1 MPGANAAPSEAIT
14 MKIRVEFELT
24 PQEFR
29 ESLGL
34 PNISGLQDEALS
46 MLKDRIGSDIDEIDL
61 NTVVA
66 SWFSHGIEASRK
78 VQELF
83 ATAASAVLAREMEDD
98 DEVDDDSKKG

>member
-1 MPGANAAPSEAIT
+1 

-46 MLKDRIGSDIDEIDL
+46 MLKDRIGNDIDEIDL
-61 NTVVA
+61 NQIVG
-66 SWFSHGIEASRK
+66 SWFSHGIEASKK
-78 VQELF
+78 VQELV
-83 ATAASAVLAREMEDD
+83 TAAASVVLARETADSEQDEDD
-98 DEVDDDSKKG
+98 NNE

>member
-1 MPGANAAPSEAIT
+1 

-24 PQEFR
+24 PEEFR

-46 MLKDRIGSDIDEIDL
+46 MLKERIGNDIDDIDI
-61 NTVVA
+61 NKIVS
-66 SWFSHGIEASRK
+66 SWFSQGIEASRK

-83 ATAASAVLAREMEDD
+83 ASAASAVLAREMEDS
-98 DEVDDDSKKG
+98 EQAEENGGK

>member
-1 MPGANAAPSEAIT
+1 

-24 PQEFR
+24 PEEFR

-46 MLKDRIGSDIDEIDL
+46 MLKDRIGSDLDDIDVNKI
-61 NTVVA
+61 VS
-66 SWFSHGIEASRK
+66 SWLSQGIEASRK

-83 ATAASAVLAREMEDD
+83 ASAASAVLAREMEDREQAEED
-98 DEVDDDSKKG
+98 GK

>member
-1 MPGANAAPSEAIT
+1 

-34 PNISGLQDEALS
+34 PNIAGLQDEALS
-46 MLKDRIGSDIDEIDL
+46 MLKDRIGNDLDEIDV
-61 NTVVA
+61 NKVVA

-78 VQELF
+78 IQELF
-83 ATAASAVLAREMEDD
+83 ASAASAVLAREMEER
-98 DEVDDDSKKG
+98 DEADNDGEKD

>member
-1 MPGANAAPSEAIT
+1 

-34 PNISGLQDEALS
+34 PNISGLQDEALA
-46 MLKDRIGSDIDEIDL
+46 MLKERLGSDIEDMDVGK
-61 NTVVA
+61 VVE

-78 VQELF
+78 VQELV
-83 ATAASAVLAREMEDD
+83 ASAASVILAREMENRDEADEDD
-98 DEVDDDSKKG
+98 GK

>member
-1 MPGANAAPSEAIT
+1 

-46 MLKDRIGSDIDEIDL
+46 MLKDRIGNDIDEIDV
-61 NTVVA
+61 NKIIA

-78 VQELF
+78 IQELF
-83 ATAASAVLAREMEDD
+83 ASAASAVLAREMNDD
-98 DEVDDDSKKG
+98 GEAEVDSEKG

>member
-1 MPGANAAPSEAIT
+1 

-46 MLKDRIGSDIDEIDL
+46 MLKDRIGSDIDAIDL
-61 NTVVA
+61 NKVVG
-66 SWFSHGIEASRK
+66 SWFSHGIEASKK
-78 VQELF
+78 VQELVT
-83 ATAASAVLAREMEDD
+83 AAASAVLAREMEDSEQDGD
-98 DEVDDDSKKG
+98 DNNE

>member
-1 MPGANAAPSEAIT
+1 

-46 MLKDRIGSDIDEIDL
+46 MLKDRIGTDIDEIDL
-61 NTVVA
+61 NKVVA
-66 SWFSHGIEASRK
+66 SWFSQGIEASRK
-78 VQELF
+78 VQELV
-83 ATAASAVLAREMEDD
+83 ASAASAILAREMEDGEEP
-98 DEVDDDSKKG
+98 DEGEG

>member
-1 MPGANAAPSEAIT
+1 

-46 MLKDRIGSDIDEIDL
+46 MLKDRIGNDIDEIDL
-61 NTVVA
+61 NKVVS
-66 SWFSHGIEASRK
+66 SWFSQGVEASRK
-78 VQELF
+78 IQELL
-83 ATAASAVLAREMEDD
+83 ASAASAVLAREMEDR
-98 DEVDDDSKKG
+98 EQAEDDDSK